1 MKKVIIINASPRKN
15 FNTAEVLKSSEKGA
29 QSVGA
34 QTEFINLGDV
44 DFKGCISCFACKRKG
59 KSLGGLCA
67 VKDGA
72 REILE
77 KIINADALIIGSP
90 IYDFYPTGMFRNLL
104 ERMLFAG
111 GSYMIDENGRYELN
125 LKKKIPVGLIYT
137 MNATKEQVAQYNME
151 AMWSGNELG
160 LKMVYGHCETLLVCD
175 TYQFKDYSKSDCN
188 MFSEPHKKMVRD
200 TQFPIDLD
208 NAFELGKRLTQME
221 L

>member
-15 FNTAEVLKSSEKGA
+15 FNTVEVLKSNEKGA

-34 QTEFINLGDV
+34 ETEFINLIDI

-77 KIINADALIIGSP
+77 KIINADALIIGSQ

-137 MNATKEQVAQYNME
+137 MNATKE
-151 AMWSGNELG
+151 
-160 LKMVYGHCETLLVCD
+160 
-175 TYQFKDYSKSDCN
+175 
-188 MFSEPHKKMVRD
+188 
-200 TQFPIDLD
+200 
-208 NAFELGKRLTQME
+208 
-221 L
+221 

>member
-1 MKKVIIINASPRKN
+1 MIDLN
-15 FNTAEVLKSSEKGA
+15 
-29 QSVGA
+29 
-34 QTEFINLGDV
+34 
-44 DFKGCISCFACKRKG
+44 FKGCTSCFACKLKG

-67 VKDGA
+67 TKDEL
-72 REILE
+72 RPVLE
-77 KIINADALIIGSP
+77 KIVNADAVIIGSP

-175 TYQFKDYSKSDCN
+175 TYQFKDYSKYDCN
-188 MFSEPHKKMVRD
+188 MFSEPHKKMVRN
-200 TQFPIDLD
+200 TQFPVDLQ
-208 NAFELGKRLTQME
+208 NAFELGKRLTQMKI
-221 L
+221 

>member
-34 QTEFINLGDV
+34 ETEFINLGDV

-104 ERMLFAG
+104 ERMLFAS
-111 GSYMIDENGRYELN
+111 GSYMIDENGNYIMN

-160 LKMVYGHCETLLVCD
+160 LKMVYRHCETLLVCD
-175 TYQFKDYSKSDCN
+175 TYQFKDYSKYDCN